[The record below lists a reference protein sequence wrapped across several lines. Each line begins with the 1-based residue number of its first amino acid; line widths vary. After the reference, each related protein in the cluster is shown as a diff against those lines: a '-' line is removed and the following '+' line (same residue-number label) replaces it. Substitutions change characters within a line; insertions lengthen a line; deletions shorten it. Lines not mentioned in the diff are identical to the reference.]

1 MSLKN
6 KKVLIT
12 AGPTWVPIDK
22 VRVISNIAS
31 AKTGILLAELA
42 RELRADV
49 TLILGPVGEDYLGS
63 SIKVKRFYYF
73 DELHSLVKKELR
85 ENKYDIVIHSAAVSD
100 FKTKK
105 VFSEKIK
112 SDSKNLT
119 LDLESTIKI
128 VDKIKKYS
136 PRVFLVI
143 FKLEFKLSKS
153 KMIESARRTMR
164 ESGAD
169 LAVVNTFSNRYPYK
183 ALIIDRDKIFYET
196 NSKEDLT
203 KRLLRL
209 VSLKIN

>member
-203 KRLLRL
+203 KRLLRV